1 MTTFAQWRAYLGP
14 PWLPTSD
21 ASYWDWSTLATGGTP
36 SLIADNTLSA
46 TLSDGAT
53 SLTLTSATAFPTAGH
68 LWVGPNGTGQGWE
81 SLRYTG
87 KSTNTLSGLV
97 REPAGDREHNGVHNS
112 GAVARFWWPLTQN
125 HGSLRLN
132 EEMDDALVATLW
144 SAQIGGVRVPRGALR
159 SRHLVLVQ
167 WRQSAAG
174 TWANLLVGWL
184 ESPQAR
190 DDFRRMGEWSARV
203 VSSQWLLSRIWAAGV
218 RVGDLDMAKHATGTG
233 ASQTLVDVDGERLSG
248 DFAAAAPSVG
258 ADNVTDREPGSVWID
273 ERLIGTPDP
282 AGSNGDPTPGMA
294 SGMRFTGAY
303 LNPPV
308 GARGGRRWI
317 EVTATEDDQGMHDMT
332 LESANGAS
340 VNVQWNIPDTGTLD
354 QGDTAIF
361 CEDVA
366 VFEAEH
372 PLSEHS
378 FITGNAGFFTH
389 VLAAGGEFA
398 LRYPPTDDWTSMM
411 SWGHKNGGLK
421 QADDNEPPDW
431 PGTTITAPAAGQTMR
446 YVFAPGGS
454 PSTAAAYWRTDMV
467 QHAGYRVSTTP
478 DPWIMVSLPGLG
490 LSLRSDITAGTP
502 GAGAWLQLADGADLS
517 TAGLPASGTLLV
529 GLEQISYSQRSKT
542 ALLVSARGAGGTTA
556 AAHASGDSVRLYDSL
571 SGLFVDCYDLTSV
584 GWRRYGGTIYPKSF
598 RLRMSALDSPRTP
611 EDADFAN
618 DWTQYSAPTT
628 HATSSWTYGLS
639 PARRVRHILFQFEEM
654 TSNPARA
661 RLNEIFAVAN
671 EASFDA
677 SLVMAA
683 SSTAAQV
690 AAKLLTNAGMPA
702 GAWSATAGT
711 AVVNGV
717 TTAHDTVWAVVSDM
731 ADFARMRVTTER
743 DSKLAGAP
751 DPYWTVAG
759 GSLTAS
765 RTWTRT
771 NAAAVEQVWAAA
783 EPVSQVEINW
793 HTPDNATSG
802 VVRYPEPAGTD
813 GDVLRIDEAVYATS
827 GAALAA
833 ATRLYF
839 LRRYPWTLLVECA
852 EGDDAVRPGDIHAV
866 QWQMDSEQALPGA
879 LVRLGIVI
887 GVEHTVEDGH
897 WSTVITLAEIERVS
911 GA

>member
-1 MTTFAQWRAYLGP
+1 MTTVAQWRAYLGP
-14 PWLPTSD
+14 PFLPSSD
-21 ASYWDWSTLATGGTP
+21 ASYWDWSALTVGGSPT
-36 SLIADNTLSA
+36 LIADNTLSA
-46 TLSDGAT
+46 SLTDGAT
-53 SLTLTSATAFPTAGH
+53 SLALTSAAAFPTAGH

-87 KSTNTLSGLV
+87 KSTNTLTGLQ
-97 REPAGDREHNGVHNS
+97 RELSGDREHNGVHSS

-125 HGSLRLN
+125 DGALRLG
-132 EEMDDALVATLW
+132 EEMNDEMVASVW
-144 SAQIGGVRVPRGALR
+144 SAQIRGVRVPRGALR
-159 SRHLVLVQ
+159 AKHLVLVQ

-174 TWANLLVGWL
+174 AWTNLLVGWL

-190 DDFRRMGEWSARV
+190 DDYRRMGEWSARV
-203 VSSQWLLSRIWAAGV
+203 VSSHWLLSRIWAAGV
-218 RVGDLDMAKHATGTG
+218 RVGDLDMAKHASG
-233 ASQTLVDVDGERLSG
+233 AQSSQTLVDVDGERLSG
-248 DFAAAAPSVG
+248 DFAAAAPSVS
-258 ADNVTDREPGSVWID
+258 AENVTDREPGSIWID

-282 AGSNGDPTPGMA
+282 AGNNSDPTPGLA

-317 EVTATEDDQGMHDMT
+317 EITATEDDQGMQDMV
-332 LESANGAS
+332 LESANGAA
-340 VNVQWNIPDTGTLD
+340 VNVQWSIPDTGTLD
-354 QGDTAIF
+354 LGDTAIL

-366 VFEAEH
+366 VYEAEH

-389 VLAAGGEFA
+389 VLAAGGEFS

-431 PGTTITAPAAGQTMR
+431 PGTTITAPTAGQTMR

-467 QHAGYRVSTTP
+467 QHAGYRVATSP
-478 DPWIMVSLPGLG
+478 DPWVMVSLPGLG
-490 LSLRSDITAGTP
+490 LSLRDDIGSGTP
-502 GAGAWLQLADGADLS
+502 GAGGWLYLTDGADLS
-517 TAGLPASGTLLV
+517 TAGLPATGTLMI
-529 GLEQISYSQRSKT
+529 GLEQISYTQRTKT
-542 ALLVSARGAGGTTA
+542 GLLVGSRGVGGTTA
-556 AAHASGDSVRLYDSL
+556 TAHAAGDSVRLYDSH

-598 RLRMSALDSPRTP
+598 RLRLSALDAPRTP
-611 EDADFAN
+611 DDADFAN
-618 DWTQYSAPTT
+618 DWTQFAAPTT

-639 PARRVRHILFQFEEM
+639 PSRRTRHILFQFEEM

-677 SLVMAA
+677 SLVISAG
-683 SSTAAQV
+683 STAAQV
-690 AAKLLTNAGMPA
+690 VAKLLSNAGLPA
-702 GAWSATAGT
+702 GAWSAAAGT
-711 AVVNGV
+711 SVVTGT
-717 TTAHDTVWAVVSDM
+717 TTARDTVWAVVSDM
-731 ADFARMRVTTER
+731 ADFARMRVSVAR

-759 GSLTAS
+759 GSLTAA
-765 RTWTRT
+765 RTWTRD
-771 NAAAVEQVWAAA
+771 NATAVEQVWAAGH
-783 EPVSQVEINW
+783 PVSQVEIDW
-793 HTPDNATSG
+793 RSPDNATSG
-802 VVRYPEPAGTD
+802 VVRYPDLADSE
-813 GDVLRIDEAVYATS
+813 GDVLRIEDAVYANS
-827 GAALAA
+827 AAALAA
-833 ATRLYF
+833 ATRLFF

-852 EGDDAVRPGDIHAV
+852 EGDADVRPGDIHAV

-879 LVRLGIVI
+879 LVRLGIVT
-887 GVEHTVEDGH
+887 GVEHVIDGGL